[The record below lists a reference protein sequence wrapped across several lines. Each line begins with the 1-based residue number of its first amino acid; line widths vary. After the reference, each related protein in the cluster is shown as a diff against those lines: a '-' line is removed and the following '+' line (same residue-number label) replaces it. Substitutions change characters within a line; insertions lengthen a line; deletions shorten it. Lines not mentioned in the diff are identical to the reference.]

1 MDAYILIGNANTR
14 KASVLRSL
22 TGCFNRSVR
31 DILPLDATVPLR
43 LYARVGSLQD
53 ARTRPTDFVD
63 EVAKARCNAVLCC
76 LSPNA
81 RAEEPSLYPGAQAYL
96 DQFKAAG
103 WQVRSIAVLGQN
115 HGGVRS
121 PVLRQF
127 HLAPTAPINV
137 TAREVRAHF
146 HWQ

>member
-1 MDAYILIGNANTR
+1 M
-14 KASVLRSL
+14 
-22 TGCFNRSVR
+22 
-31 DILPLDATVPLR
+31 
-43 LYARVGSLQD
+43 
-53 ARTRPTDFVD
+53 
-63 EVAKARCNAVLCC
+63 
-76 LSPNA
+76 
-81 RAEEPSLYPGAQAYL
+81 AQATRIFLQILLQRCLGLTPGSVTVFGLVNDPDHEYGQL
-96 DQFKAAG
+96 QNTQFEP
-103 WQVRSIAVLGQN
+103 SIAVLGQN